1 MSKISL
7 RRCASP
13 SLSVWTSAEPSGW
26 DRVYG
31 LVFPHTTLSASHTH
45 EILLLIVGLTHAH
58 RSGCIEPGQVPGDPG
73 VCQAPW
79 CRLLPRRQR
88 HRTPGTGCSDPGLGM
103 EMRDGSVGLLFG
115 RIMPLAL
122 ETKRDTRGMLRG
134 ERQSKGD
141 ADNYQEKGCT
151 ERAIRD
157 DCRHE

>member
-1 MSKISL
+1 
-7 RRCASP
+7 
-13 SLSVWTSAEPSGW
+13 
-26 DRVYG
+26 
-31 LVFPHTTLSASHTH
+31 
-45 EILLLIVGLTHAH
+45 
-58 RSGCIEPGQVPGDPG
+58 
-73 VCQAPW
+73 
-79 CRLLPRRQR
+79 
-88 HRTPGTGCSDPGLGM
+88 M